1 MGGYGKCRSRPFRC
15 SANCFGHC
23 SSQTSAGPINGVSRE
38 PPGRAKAHPSR
49 GGDAKPG
56 DSKGPSSSPS
66 CLSHGPQGPGQGDM
80 RNGSSHHPGR
90 TAMLARIRKA
100 MDEKDQGFT
109 LIELLVVMIIIGIL
123 AAIAI
128 PVFLNQ
134 RKKARDTSTKADV
147 STVGKEIA
155 TYYVDGAGD
164 LTLAQAGG
172 AGNPITITDAG
183 GTLVTT
189 VKVSNGTTF
198 VTEKAGANPTQDS
211 TWCVELKNPA
221 GDKQTYS
228 YSAAS
233 GLQQLACP

>member
-1 MGGYGKCRSRPFRC
+1 
-15 SANCFGHC
+15 
-23 SSQTSAGPINGVSRE
+23 
-38 PPGRAKAHPSR
+38 
-49 GGDAKPG
+49 
-56 DSKGPSSSPS
+56 
-66 CLSHGPQGPGQGDM
+66 M

-155 TYYVDGAGD
+155 TYYVDGAGT
-164 LTLAQAGG
+164 LTLTQAGG
-172 AGNPITITDAG
+172 VGTPINI
-183 GTLVTT
+183 
-189 VKVSNGTTF
+189 S
-198 VTEKAGANPTQDS
+198 AGATS
-211 TWCVELKNPA
+211 I
-221 GDKQTYS
+221 
-228 YSAAS
+228 
-233 GLQQLACP
+233 